1 MQWKQWEYRIV
12 VGIIF
17 KFFSGSDAGRRYSKS
32 DTSDISNGNGGAN
45 QRWLVVDANDGWQ
58 WTPTMVGNGRQRWLA
73 MDANDGWQNHVI
85 ARSIYRAM

>member
-1 MQWKQWEYRIV
+1 LKEEHLD
-12 VGIIF
+12 F
-17 KFFSGSDAGRRYSKS
+17 DAGRRYSKS

-85 ARSIYRAM
+85 ARSIYSPVVLIGNQAPQ